1 MRHAPILDHT
11 GDIASRE
18 DSFMLNSGTAGAA
31 LRPQAEMEPHLP
43 DEAAEIPDNPL
54 VPEGT
59 MSIHYHDTT
68 RVAPQ
73 MTDSL
78 PLPMNN
84 DNPRPRRQRR
94 GSDSSANDYWVYP
107 MPPPPPPKARPKP
120 LEAISSHQDLI
131 CSSPTKD
138 RFVTL
143 VQFINEA
150 YITSHPA
157 TPTDFRHW
165 FPLLASARTECWYAF
180 VSDEARPHP
189 ADCSLQR
196 PPEPALRVQSDAR
209 PVGLFMPWVAT
220 GAALQA
226 CLPDVSGH
234 PPLIYL
240 SVQQAL
246 MGRPRERPRYGRD
259 LSPMPEMAV
268 VGPTPGQPIY
278 RVVRTG
284 SRDAAAAEA
293 FYHAG
298 ANRWSTVFTCVVKDV
313 ADGPAYPR
321 WDSYERVGSLEE
333 LVECTDEE
341 KFRVF
346 Y

>member
-1 MRHAPILDHT
+1 MRHAPILDPT
-11 GDIASRE
+11 GDIAARE

-31 LRPQAEMEPHLP
+31 LRPQAEMEPHRP
-43 DEAAEIPDNPL
+43 DEAADLPNNPL
-54 VPEGT
+54 VPEQT

-78 PLPMNN
+78 PLPMNS

-94 GSDSSANDYWVYP
+94 GSDSSAYDYWAYP
-107 MPPPPPPKARPKP
+107 IPPPPPPKARPKP
-120 LEAISSHQDLI
+120 LETISSHQDLTR
-131 CSSPTKD
+131 SSATKD
-138 RFVTL
+138 RF
-143 VQFINEA
+143 N
-150 YITSHPA
+150 
-157 TPTDFRHW
+157 
-165 FPLLASARTECWYAF
+165 
-180 VSDEARPHP
+180 
-189 ADCSLQR
+189 
-196 PPEPALRVQSDAR
+196 DAR

-220 GAALQA
+220 SAALQA
-226 CLPDVSGH
+226 CLPDASDH

-246 MGRPRERPRYGRD
+246 MGRPRERYRYGRD
-259 LSPMPEMAV
+259 LSPMPEMAA
-268 VGPTPGQPIY
+268 VGAVSGQPIY

-298 ANRWSTVFTCVVKDV
+298 ANRWSTVFTCVIKDV
-313 ADGPAYPR
+313 ADGPAYSR

-341 KFRVF
+341 KLKVF